1 MSNLQETK
9 AEDINLGN
17 LSVDQLKDI
26 QHQIE
31 VELQNKE
38 RDEVVSL
45 YETMESQAQALGF
58 ENLEALRA
66 KYDEYVAEKKKSS
79 KSRTPVEPVYRNKA
93 NDKETWTGRGK
104 SPRWL
109 NNIAQERGVEVSE
122 ILEEFRI

>member
-17 LSVDQLKDI
+17 LTVDQLKDI
-26 QHQIE
+26 QHKIE

-38 RDEVVSL
+38 RDEVISL